1 MDIAIAIPTPRLFW
15 PIVQIVP
22 STLKLTGLL
31 GLNANNADELSLEL
45 EHRVGGDGS
54 HAPSSVSPL
63 RLNGQCPLLAGA
75 HVQESLVPSLDNLS
89 LADVEGERLAAVVAG
104 VELGA
109 VFLEGAAVVDV
120 DLIAWIIF
128 LSVHVCFR
136 GRLCFGVGGAYRS
149 WSSWCTRR
157 PW

>member
-1 MDIAIAIPTPRLFW
+1 M
-15 PIVQIVP
+15 P

-63 RLNGQCPLLAGA
+63 RLDGQCSLLAGA
-75 HVQESLVPSLDNLS
+75 HVQESLVPSLDDLS

-109 VFLEGAAVVDV
+109 VLLEGSAVVDI
-120 DLIAWIIF
+120 DLVAWIS
-128 LSVHVCFR
+128 LSVLYASE
-136 GRLCFGVGGAYRS
+136 GCFGVCGAYRS